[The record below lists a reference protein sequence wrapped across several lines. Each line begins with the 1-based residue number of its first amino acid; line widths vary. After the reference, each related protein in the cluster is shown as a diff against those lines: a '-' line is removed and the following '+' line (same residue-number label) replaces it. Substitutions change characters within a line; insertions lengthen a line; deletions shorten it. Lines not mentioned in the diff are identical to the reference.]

1 MRRLYVL
8 PKSVW
13 AGKIQIGTETQSE
26 GSQQPVMIETV
37 RLFHPMIGSHY
48 LELPGGFLL
57 LMTTLDHDERAE
69 DLFHAHPEVAILP
82 HPTVDGN
89 LPLKSHIGRPGY
101 KFAQGHL
108 DALQEHGTMGVLE
121 TDSVLDVFKKAG
133 AIHPLIKL
141 RNVL

>member
-8 PKSVW
+8 PKSTW
-13 AGKIQIGTETQSE
+13 AGKIQMGTEVLSG

-37 RLFHPMIGSHY
+37 RLFHPAIGSHY
-48 LELPGGFLL
+48 LELPNGFLL
-57 LMTTLDHDERAE
+57 LMTSFDHDERAE

-82 HPTVDGN
+82 HPTLDGN
-89 LPLKSHIGRPGY
+89 LPLNSHIGRSGY
-101 KFAQGHL
+101 KFTQAHL
-108 DALQEHGTMGVLE
+108 DALQGHDRMGLTD
-121 TDSVLDVFKKAG
+121 TDSVLDVFRKAG

>member
-8 PKSVW
+8 PKSTW
-13 AGKIQIGTETQSE
+13 AGNIQIGMEVLPG

-37 RLFHPMIGSHY
+37 RLFHPAIGSHY
-48 LELPGGFLL
+48 LELPGGFVL
-57 LMTTLDHDERAE
+57 LMTSFDHDERAE

-89 LPLKSHIGRPGY
+89 LPLKSHVGRPGY
-101 KFAQGHL
+101 KFAQTHL
-108 DALQEHGTMGVLE
+108 DALQGHDRMSLTG